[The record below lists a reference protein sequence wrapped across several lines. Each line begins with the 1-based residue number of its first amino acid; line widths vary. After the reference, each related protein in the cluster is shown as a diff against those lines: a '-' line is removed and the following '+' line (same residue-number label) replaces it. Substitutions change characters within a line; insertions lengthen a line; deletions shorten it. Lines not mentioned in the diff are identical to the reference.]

1 MTYRTLLFIIA
12 LICSYAIPAQ
22 SLTGSW
28 YGKADVMVSGS
39 SSNYLTEFVLKQ
51 RGDEVQGIFG
61 YYFKDSYQTFFVRGS
76 YDDKSRQVTI
86 KNLPMLFYA
95 SPTRTGIECPMHFQG
110 TLMVSK
116 INSTI
121 KGNFYTDSKY
131 KYTCPE
137 LRVNLKMDVTET
149 NQDSLLK
156 SGIAGKKFWQPQED
170 DYVVSGYSL
179 RTTDTTPSL
188 AIKTVS
194 AIGSPA
200 NVSEA
205 DVALINE
212 FDKRKNIYE
221 KDIMITNDS
230 VLVSFYD
237 NGDIDDDTISVF
249 LNKRP
254 VLTRRGLSS
263 RALNIYIGLDSALE
277 VNELSMF
284 ADNLGEFPPNT
295 ALMVISDGNKRYE
308 LYLSSSLKNNA
319 SVRLRRA
326 RKNY

>member
-1 MTYRTLLFIIA
+1 MILRSLLFIPA
-12 LICSYAIPAQ
+12 LVCCYAIPAQ

-28 YGKADVMVSGS
+28 YGKADVMVAGNT
-39 SSNYLTEFVLKQ
+39 SNYLTELILKH

-61 YYFKDSYQTFFVRGS
+61 YYFKDTYQTFYVRGT
-76 YDDKSRQVTI
+76 YDSKTRQVHI

-116 INSTI
+116 LASTI
-121 KGNFYTDSKY
+121 KGNFYTESKY

-137 LRVNLKMDVTET
+137 LRVNMMMDANEKD
-149 NQDSLLK
+149 QDSLLK
-156 SGIAGKKFWQPQED
+156 TSFAGRKFWQPQEE
-170 DYVVSGYSL
+170 DYVVSGNSL
-179 RTTDTTPSL
+179 KLADTTPALSFT
-188 AIKTVS
+188 AVS
-194 AIGSPA
+194 VNQSPA
-200 NVSEA
+200 KTSPA
-205 DVALINE
+205 DDALISE
-212 FDKRKNIYE
+212 FGKRNNIYE
-221 KDIMITNDS
+221 KDIVIVNDS

-263 RALNIYIGLDSALE
+263 RALNIYIGLDSAVE
-277 VNELSMF
+277 INELGMF
-284 ADNLGEFPPNT
+284 ADNLGKFPPNT

-326 RKNY
+326 KKIY